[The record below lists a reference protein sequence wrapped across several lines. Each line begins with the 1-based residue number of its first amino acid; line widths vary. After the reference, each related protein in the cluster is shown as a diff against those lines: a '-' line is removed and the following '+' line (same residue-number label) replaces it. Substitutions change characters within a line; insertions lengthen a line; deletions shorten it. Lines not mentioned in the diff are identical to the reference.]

1 MRLFAGDD
9 WAEDH
14 HDIEVMNEHG
24 SVLARKRLPEGV
36 AGMARLHELVGRQL
50 GEDAEDAE
58 VVVGIETDR
67 GPWVAALIA
76 AGYTVFPV
84 NPLQAS
90 RYRERHGVSGAKSD
104 GGDAHMLADMVR
116 TDSHQLRPAAGDS
129 PQAEAIKV
137 VARTHKTL
145 IWERT
150 RHVQRLRHQLREY
163 FPAAVEAFEDLDAPD
178 TLELL
183 GKAPDPARAAKLTRA
198 QVSAALKR
206 ARRRGIAGKTDAILA
221 ALSGEQLGQPPALTA
236 AYAATARSLIA
247 VIITLNEQVKVLQAQ
262 VEAHFGQ
269 HPDAEIYLSQ
279 PGMGAILGA
288 RVLGEFGDDPHRYA
302 DAKAR
307 KNYAATSPI
316 TRASGK
322 KKVVAARFVHND
334 RLVDALNAQ
343 AFAALNASPG
353 ARACYDD
360 LRDRGIEHND
370 ALRRLA
376 NRLVGILHG
385 CLKTRT
391 LYDEATAW
399 SHRQNLL
406 VSPAEPPP
414 IRGRSLT
421 SELLGCLSRGQ
432 RRRHRCAAAAGR
444 RRFRGYPGSLTGA
457 GWGAG

>member
-1 MRLFAGDD
+1 MRLFVGDD

-14 HDIEVMNEHG
+14 HDVELMDQAG
-24 SVLARKRLPEGV
+24 RVLARRRLPEGV
-36 AGMARLHELVGRQL
+36 AGMGRLHELAGQQL
-50 GEDAEDAE
+50 GEDDRDAE
-58 VVVGIETDR
+58 VVIGIETDR
-67 GPWVAALIA
+67 GPWVAALAA
-76 AGYTVFPV
+76 AGYTVYAV

-104 GGDAHMLADMVR
+104 GAGAHMLTDMVR
-116 TDSHQLRPAAGDS
+116 TDSHQLRAVAGDS
-129 PQAEAIKV
+129 ADAEGIKV
-137 VARTHKTL
+137 LARTHKTL

-163 FPAAVEAFEDLDAPD
+163 FPAALEAFDDLDAGD

-183 GKAPDPARAAKLTRA
+183 GKAPDPARAARLTRA

-206 ARRRGIAGKTDAILA
+206 ARRRGIPDKATAILA
-221 ALSGEQLGQPPALTA
+221 ALRGPQLGRPPAVTA
-236 AYAATARSLIA
+236 AYAATVRSLVA
-247 VIITLNEQVKVLQAQ
+247 VIITLNEQVKTLQGQ
-262 VEAHFGQ
+262 VEEHFGQ

-279 PGMGAILGA
+279 PGIGPVLGA

-302 DAKAR
+302 DGKAR

-322 KKVVAARFVHND
+322 KKVVAARFIHND

-343 AFAALNASPG
+343 AFASLNASPG
-353 ARACYDD
+353 ARAFYDE
-360 LRDRGIEHND
+360 LRARGIEHND

-391 LYDEATAW
+391 TYDEATAW
-399 SHRQNLL
+399 SHRENLPQSS
-406 VSPAEPPP
+406 V
-414 IRGRSLT
+414 
-421 SELLGCLSRGQ
+421 
-432 RRRHRCAAAAGR
+432 AA
-444 RRFRGYPGSLTGA
+444 
-457 GWGAG
+457 